1 MRALRKSGAELARP
15 VGMLGRVRPFKC
27 LVILVFLGPDTRDM
41 ILTSPPA
48 VRGSGDIARTMEG
61 VHPADDKTEA
71 LMTENVAKPKDTR
84 AGCPELGP
92 CPPPSSVGSI
102 KSSHWMPSG
111 YQPPSYL
118 PRLTIPSLSG
128 LRQEAAPW

>member
-1 MRALRKSGAELARP
+1 MGGRAGQAYWDAWQRE
-15 VGMLGRVRPFKC
+15 RPFKY

-61 VHPADDKTEA
+61 VHPEDDKTEA

-84 AGCPELGP
+84 AL
-92 CPPPSSVGSI
+92 VA
-102 KSSHWMPSG
+102 
-111 YQPPSYL
+111 
-118 PRLTIPSLSG
+118 LSWDLAHHQALWG
-128 LRQEAAPW
+128 L